1 MKKIVS
7 TLIIALLISLN
18 FIACKQK
25 EQPILAENNI
35 PEIIDNTPKI
45 FGEYKINN
53 SITEGNLQIFLIDG
67 KDKLSTKNYTTLAKA
82 IDKNKVTV
90 KETGN
95 VNQLAISNDSDSY
108 VFIHSGDIVKGGKQD
123 RTIAQD
129 VIIPPRSKD
138 VPLES
143 FCVEQ
148 GRWQKRSGENVH
160 KFGSS
165 NKMVSS
171 RKLKLAAKYEKNQG
185 KVWANVAEEQ
195 TRLKDNVSKLNGKDA
210 KVKSDVSAT
219 SLQLT
224 LESKELE
231 EATKKLETTFKSI
244 LKNNNT
250 AIGYAYAING
260 EIYGVDLYNNR
271 QLFSELWEKIS
282 ESIITESISY
292 LSDKDFQLAKTDDV
306 VDFMSGIETSGPK
319 KTLKNLN
326 KVTDLETFENSKDDV
341 VFSTID
347 KEEKKWIHN
356 NYMKKEKHTTIS
368 KSSLINQR
376 TRNQVRN

>member
-1 MKKIVS
+1 MKNTVS
-7 TLIIALLISLN
+7 TPMIALLISLN

-25 EQPILAENNI
+25 EQPILAENSN
-35 PEIIDNTPKI
+35 PEIIDNTPQT
-45 FGEYKINN
+45 FGKYKIN
-53 SITEGNLQIFLIDG
+53 TAVTQGNLQVFLLDG
-67 KDKLSTKNYTTLAKA
+67 MDELSSKNYTTLTRAM
-82 IDKNKVTV
+82 DKNKVTV

-95 VNQLAISNDSDSY
+95 VNQLAISNDSDAY

-148 GRWQKRSGENVH
+148 GRWKQRTGENVD

-195 TRLKDNVSKLNGKDA
+195 TKLKDNVSKLNGKDA
-210 KVKSDVSAT
+210 EVKSDVSAT

-224 LESKELE
+224 LESEELD
-231 EATKKLETTFKSI
+231 EAKKNLETTFKSL
-244 LKNNNT
+244 LKDNDT

-260 EIYGVDLYNNR
+260 EIYGVDIYNNR

-282 ESIITESISY
+282 ESIMIESISN
-292 LSDKDFQLAKTDDV
+292 LSDKEFQPAKTDDV
-306 VDFMSGIETSGPK
+306 VAFMSGIATSEPK
-319 KTLKNLN
+319 KTVKNLN
-326 KVTDLETFENSKDDV
+326 TVTDIETTENAKDDV

-347 KEEKKWIHN
+347 KEEKNWIHN
-356 NYMKKEKHTTIS
+356 NYMKKEKSVANS

-376 TRNQVRN
+376 AIQSNNN